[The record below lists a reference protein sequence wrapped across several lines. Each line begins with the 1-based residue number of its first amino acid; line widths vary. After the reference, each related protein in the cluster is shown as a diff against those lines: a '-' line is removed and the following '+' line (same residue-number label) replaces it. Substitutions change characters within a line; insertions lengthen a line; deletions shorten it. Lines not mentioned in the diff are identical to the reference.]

1 MRYTVDEKVF
11 ALNPEIKF
19 GIIIGTGLTNSP
31 TTEDDE
37 QRLRRAE
44 AHMRQ
49 LYSPDEVKVLPN
61 VALYREVMIRAGIN
75 PNRFQVSVEA
85 MYKRILK
92 GGSLPTINALVD
104 LCNAVSIEEI
114 ISLGGH
120 DLADIHEDLEVRFS
134 VEGDGFLPFGETEY
148 EPVEPGELVFTSG
161 NVVQTRKWV
170 WRQSELGKVT
180 PDSSHIIFQLV
191 GFGDDPSFS
200 NAMDAIDDLARHRF
214 GGRTQRFV
222 VDRDHRSITF

>member
-11 ALNPEIKF
+11 DLNPEIKF
-19 GIIIGTGLTNSP
+19 GIIIGTGLTNSA

-37 QRLRRAE
+37 RRLRQSE
-44 AHMRQ
+44 AHMREM
-49 LYSPDEVKVLPN
+49 YGSDDVRSLPN
-61 VALYREVMIRAGIN
+61 VALYREMMSKAGIN
-75 PNRFQVSVEA
+75 PNKFQVSVEA

-120 DLADIHEDLEVRFS
+120 DLADIHENLEVRFS
-134 VEGDGFLPFGETEY
+134 VDGDRFLPFGEMEY

-180 PDSSHIIFQLV
+180 PDSSDIIFQLV
-191 GFGDDPSFS
+191 GFGDDPSFI
-200 NAMDAIDDLARHRF
+200 NAMNAIEELARHRF
-214 GGRTQRFV
+214 GGTTQHFV
-222 VDRDHRSITF
+222 VDRDHRSIAF